1 MAATALLFAACDKDE
16 VGGPGDSHISQEVLA
31 AFNAR
36 YPGAQDVRWSLRGDY
51 AVANFFF
58 EAARTESRANNAAWF
73 ENANGQWAMTET
85 NIDFAALPQAVR
97 EGFDASKYTEAEGWT
112 RTGKVDKLE
121 RKEVVG
127 AGGSEGVTVVYVIGV
142 TRTAD
147 GITTGMD
154 LYFSTEG
161 VLVNEVTNA
170 ADDGYEDYIPEKP
183 AAGIEQQIQGY
194 LDDNGGGSVIDV
206 DREYGGTEVEL
217 VCGGYKHE
225 LYFDAQGNRIYA
237 KIEYGRRDIGSAVP
251 EAIYNAVAAD
261 QQLSSPNDIDDIEK
275 WSLDKATADGIS
287 VFWCVEVETRH
298 KEVDIY
304 VNDSPVRIIPR
315 PVIDMGNTGGNGL
328 PVEDEIE
335 RFLNDTNVDLCF
347 DTGHH
352 VYGGGEPISFY
363 KKWAKRIPYIHFK
376 DCDLAV
382 KAKMDENKW
391 SFAKAV
397 TEDIM
402 VEPGKGSIDFAAMHK
417 ALDECGYDGWCV
429 VEQDLFP
436 VKSFDVPL
444 EKATIGREN
453 LRKAGF

>member
-261 QQLSSPNDIDDIEK
+261 QQLSSPN
-275 WSLDKATADGIS
+275 
-287 VFWCVEVETRH
+287 
-298 KEVDIY
+298 
-304 VNDSPVRIIPR
+304 
-315 PVIDMGNTGGNGL
+315 
-328 PVEDEIE
+328 EIE
-335 RFLNDTNVDLCF
+335 RFLNDRYP
-347 DTGHH
+347 G
-352 VYGGGEPISFY
+352 
-363 KKWAKRIPYIHFK
+363 AK
-376 DCDLAV
+376 
-382 KAKMDENKW
+382 
-391 SFAKAV
+391 
-397 TEDIM
+397 
-402 VEPGKGSIDFAAMHK
+402 
-417 ALDECGYDGWCV
+417 V
-429 VEQDLFP
+429 VERDY
-436 VKSFDVPL
+436 DDGCL
-444 EKATIGREN
+444 ELTILHEN
-453 LRKAGF
+453 LRKEVLFDGRNNWLRTEWELHRLPQNILDAVQQAGYTLDDDEFECIETSGGMWYEFEARKDRREYDLRVDTNGNIEAYED

>member
-1 MAATALLFAACDKDE
+1 
-16 VGGPGDSHISQEVLA
+16 
-31 AFNAR
+31 
-36 YPGAQDVRWSLRGDY
+36 
-51 AVANFFF
+51 
-58 EAARTESRANNAAWF
+58 
-73 ENANGQWAMTET
+73 MTET

-335 RFLNDTNVDLCF
+335 RFLNDRYP
-347 DTGHH
+347 G
-352 VYGGGEPISFY
+352 
-363 KKWAKRIPYIHFK
+363 AK
-376 DCDLAV
+376 
-382 KAKMDENKW
+382 
-391 SFAKAV
+391 
-397 TEDIM
+397 
-402 VEPGKGSIDFAAMHK
+402 
-417 ALDECGYDGWCV
+417 V
-429 VEQDLFP
+429 VERDY
-436 VKSFDVPL
+436 DDGCL
-444 EKATIGREN
+444 ELTILQEN
-453 LRKAGF
+453 LRKEVLFDGRNNWLRTEWELHRLPQNILDAVQQAGYTLDDDEFECIETSGGMRSKHEKTVESMICVWIRTEISRPTKIDGSARQLLNFCMANIHLIKINVL

>member
-1 MAATALLFAACDKDE
+1 MQTD
-16 VGGPGDSHISQEVLA
+16 
-31 AFNAR
+31 N
-36 YPGAQDVRWSLRGDY
+36 
-51 AVANFFF
+51 
-58 EAARTESRANNAAWF
+58 
-73 ENANGQWAMTET
+73 
-85 NIDFAALPQAVR
+85 DFAALPQAVR
-97 EGFDASKYTEAEGWT
+97 EGFDASKYTEVEGWT

-127 AGGSEGVTVVYVIGV
+127 AGDSEGVTVVYVIGV

-304 VNDSPVRIIPR
+304 VNDSPV
-315 PVIDMGNTGGNGL
+315 IDMGNTGGNGL

-335 RFLNDTNVDLCF
+335 RFLNDRYP
-347 DTGHH
+347 G
-352 VYGGGEPISFY
+352 
-363 KKWAKRIPYIHFK
+363 AK
-376 DCDLAV
+376 
-382 KAKMDENKW
+382 
-391 SFAKAV
+391 
-397 TEDIM
+397 
-402 VEPGKGSIDFAAMHK
+402 
-417 ALDECGYDGWCV
+417 V
-429 VEQDLFP
+429 VEREYD
-436 VKSFDVPL
+436 DGCL
-444 EKATIGREN
+444 ELTILHEN
-453 LRKAGF
+453 LRKEVLFDGRNNWLRTEWELHRLPQNILDAVQQAGYTLDDDEFECIETSSGMWYEFEARKDRREYDLRVDTNGNIEAYED

>member
-121 RKEVVG
+121 RKEGVG

-275 WSLDKATADGIS
+275 WSLETARADATS
-287 VFWCVEVETRH
+287 VLWWVEGDPRH
-298 KEVDIY
+298 KEVYIY
-304 VNDSPVRIIPR
+304 VHDSPVRIIPR

-335 RFLNDTNVDLCF
+335 RFLNDRYP
-347 DTGHH
+347 G
-352 VYGGGEPISFY
+352 
-363 KKWAKRIPYIHFK
+363 AK
-376 DCDLAV
+376 
-382 KAKMDENKW
+382 
-391 SFAKAV
+391 
-397 TEDIM
+397 
-402 VEPGKGSIDFAAMHK
+402 
-417 ALDECGYDGWCV
+417 V
-429 VEQDLFP
+429 VERDY
-436 VKSFDVPL
+436 DDGCL
-444 EKATIGREN
+444 ELTILHEN
-453 LRKAGF
+453 LRKEVLFDGRNNWLRTEWELHRLPQNILDAVQQAGYTLDDDEFECIETSGGMWYEFEARKDRREYDLRVDTNGNIEAYED

>member
-1 MAATALLFAACDKDE
+1 MKSEDRATHIFRRRYWRLLTLVIRVPKMYD
-16 VGGPGDSHISQEVLA
+16 GPFEATMLW
-31 AFNAR
+31 R
-36 YPGAQDVRWSLRGDY
+36 T
-51 AVANFFF
+51 FFF

-335 RFLNDTNVDLCF
+335 RFLNDRYP
-347 DTGHH
+347 G
-352 VYGGGEPISFY
+352 
-363 KKWAKRIPYIHFK
+363 AK
-376 DCDLAV
+376 
-382 KAKMDENKW
+382 
-391 SFAKAV
+391 
-397 TEDIM
+397 
-402 VEPGKGSIDFAAMHK
+402 
-417 ALDECGYDGWCV
+417 V
-429 VEQDLFP
+429 VERDY
-436 VKSFDVPL
+436 DDGCL
-444 EKATIGREN
+444 ELTILHEN
-453 LRKAGF
+453 LRKEVLFDGRNNWLRTEWELHRLPQNILDAVQQAGYTLDDDEFECIETSGGMWYEFEARKDRREYDLRVDTNGNIEAYED

>member
-1 MAATALLFAACDKDE
+1 MNTKKKTLSVLTMAATALLFAACDKDE

-36 YPGAQDVRWSLRGDY
+36 YPGAQDVRWALRGDY

-97 EGFDASKYTEAEGWT
+97 EGFDASKYTEA
-112 RTGKVDKLE
+112 
-121 RKEVVG
+121 
-127 AGGSEGVTVVYVIGV
+127 
-142 TRTAD
+142 
-147 GITTGMD
+147 GITPGMD

-335 RFLNDTNVDLCF
+335 RFLNDRYP
-347 DTGHH
+347 G
-352 VYGGGEPISFY
+352 
-363 KKWAKRIPYIHFK
+363 AK
-376 DCDLAV
+376 
-382 KAKMDENKW
+382 
-391 SFAKAV
+391 
-397 TEDIM
+397 
-402 VEPGKGSIDFAAMHK
+402 
-417 ALDECGYDGWCV
+417 V
-429 VEQDLFP
+429 VERDY
-436 VKSFDVPL
+436 DDGCL
-444 EKATIGREN
+444 ELTILHEN
-453 LRKAGF
+453 LRKEVLFDGRNNWLRTEWELHRLPQNILDAVQQAGYTLDDDEFECIETSGGMWYEFEARKDRREYDLRVDTNGNIEAYED

>member
-1 MAATALLFAACDKDE
+1 MNTKKKTLSVLTMAATALLFAACDKDE

-36 YPGAQDVRWSLRGDY
+36 YPGAQDVRWS
-51 AVANFFF
+51 F
-58 EAARTESRANNAAWF
+58 EATMLWRTFSSSYPDGIQ
-73 ENANGQWAMTET
+73 GQQCGMVRKCKRTMAMTET
-85 NIDFAALPQAVR
+85 
-97 EGFDASKYTEAEGWT
+97 KYRLRGTSAGCPGRFRCQQIYRSRRMD

-225 LYFDAQGNRIYA
+225 FYFDAQGNRIYA

-261 QQLSSPNDIDDIEK
+261 QQLSSPNEYRRHRK
-275 WSLDKATADGIS
+275 M
-287 VFWCVEVETRH
+287 VTR
-298 KEVDIY
+298 
-304 VNDSPVRIIPR
+304 
-315 PVIDMGNTGGNGL
+315 
-328 PVEDEIE
+328 
-335 RFLNDTNVDLCF
+335 
-347 DTGHH
+347 
-352 VYGGGEPISFY
+352 
-363 KKWAKRIPYIHFK
+363 
-376 DCDLAV
+376 
-382 KAKMDENKW
+382 
-391 SFAKAV
+391 
-397 TEDIM
+397 
-402 VEPGKGSIDFAAMHK
+402 
-417 ALDECGYDGWCV
+417 
-429 VEQDLFP
+429 
-436 VKSFDVPL
+436 
-444 EKATIGREN
+444 
-453 LRKAGF
+453 

>member
-1 MAATALLFAACDKDE
+1 MNTKKKTLSVLTMAATALLFAACDKDE

-58 EAARTESRANNAAWF
+58 EATRTESRANNAAWF

-194 LDDNGGGSVIDV
+194 LDDNGGGSVID
-206 DREYGGTEVEL
+206 
-217 VCGGYKHE
+217 
-225 LYFDAQGNRIYA
+225 
-237 KIEYGRRDIGSAVP
+237 
-251 EAIYNAVAAD
+251 
-261 QQLSSPNDIDDIEK
+261 PNDIDDIEK

-304 VNDSPVRIIPR
+304 VNDSPVRIISR

-335 RFLNDTNVDLCF
+335 RFLNDRYP
-347 DTGHH
+347 G
-352 VYGGGEPISFY
+352 
-363 KKWAKRIPYIHFK
+363 AK
-376 DCDLAV
+376 
-382 KAKMDENKW
+382 
-391 SFAKAV
+391 
-397 TEDIM
+397 
-402 VEPGKGSIDFAAMHK
+402 
-417 ALDECGYDGWCV
+417 V
-429 VEQDLFP
+429 VERDY
-436 VKSFDVPL
+436 DDGCL
-444 EKATIGREN
+444 ELTILHEN
-453 LRKAGF
+453 LRKEVLFDGRNNWLRTEWELHRLPQNILDAVQQAGYTLDDDEFECIETSGGMWYEFEARKDRREYDLRVDTNGNIEAYED